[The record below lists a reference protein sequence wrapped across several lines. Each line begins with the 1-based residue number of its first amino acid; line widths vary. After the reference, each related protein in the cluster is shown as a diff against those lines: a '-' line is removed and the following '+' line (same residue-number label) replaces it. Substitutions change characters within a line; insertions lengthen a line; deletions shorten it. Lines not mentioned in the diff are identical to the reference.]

1 MRHVIG
7 IDLGTTFSAV
17 ARIGDS
23 GRPEIV
29 RNREGESITPSVV
42 LFQDDQPL
50 VGTQAKR
57 QAAMTPDDVVQFVKR
72 HMGDPD
78 WRFGSTTGQE
88 YTAEQVSAIILKRLK
103 EDAEIALGQ
112 PCPDAVITV
121 PAYFDD
127 PRRRATIDA
136 GTIAG
141 FNVLR
146 VLNEPTAA
154 ALAYGMDKSDAGT
167 CLVYDLGGG
176 TFDVT
181 VLHIAGGVLDVKST
195 TGDRNLGGFDFDN
208 AMMRLVNDQVQGDG
222 GPDLFDGETLEAGLR
237 ERCETAKRTLSTTE
251 QAKVFLS
258 ANGRNFRIQVT
269 REQFETATEDLLRR
283 TRDMMDEALDD
294 AGLSYPDIDRVLLV
308 GGSTRMPM
316 VARMVLETT
325 GRTPELTV
333 NPDEAVALGAAIQA
347 RLTTAETHGLGA
359 GSALEGITAVL
370 DVTSQSLGVVALER
384 KMGRYVEYNS
394 IIIPH
399 NSKIPAQYKERYQ
412 TIEDNQTE
420 IKAQVTQGDD
430 REVSYVQVIAETTI
444 TIPPYP
450 AGAPVEV
457 TMSYDIDNVIQVEVV
472 DLTTNTRLNEFE
484 IDYLNN
490 RKPDEVRE
498 MRAALVRVEVQ

>member
-1 MRHVIG
+1 MSQPIG

-17 ARIGDS
+17 ARIGDD

-29 RNREGESITPSVV
+29 RNREGEAITPSVV

-57 QAAMTPDDVVQFVKR
+57 QAALAPHDVVEFVKR

-78 WRFGSTTGQE
+78 WRFGSSTGEE

-103 EDAEIALGQ
+103 EDAEIALGRT
-112 PCPDAVITV
+112 CSDAVITV

-141 FNVLR
+141 LNVLR

-154 ALAYGMDKSDAGT
+154 ALAYGLDKSDAGT
-167 CLVYDLGGG
+167 CIVYDLGGG

-181 VLHIAGGVLDVKST
+181 VLRIAGGILDVKST

-208 AMMRLVNDQVQGDG
+208 ALMRLVNDQVRQEG
-222 GPDLFDGETLEAGLR
+222 GPDLFDSGTIESGLR
-237 ERCETAKRTLSTTE
+237 ERCETAKRSLSTTE
-251 QAKVFLS
+251 QTRVFLS
-258 ANGRNFRIQVT
+258 VDGKNFRVQVT
-269 REQFETATEDLLRR
+269 RAQFEAATSDLLQR

-316 VARMVLETT
+316 VAAMVREAT
-325 GRTPELTV
+325 GRVPELSV

-347 RLTTAETHGLGA
+347 DLTTADA
-359 GSALEGITAVL
+359 GGRASIVVADRIKAVL
-370 DVTSQSLGVVALER
+370 DVTSHGLGVIALER
-384 KMGRYVEYNS
+384 KMGRLVEYNS

-399 NSKIPAQYKERYQ
+399 NSKVPAQYTERYQ
-412 TIEDNQTE
+412 TVEDDQTR
-420 IKAQVTQGDD
+420 IAVKVTQGDD
-430 REVSYVQVIAETTI
+430 REVAYARVIAETTI
-444 TIPPYP
+444 KIAPYP

-457 TMSYDIDNVIQVEVV
+457 TMSYDIDNVIQVEVR
-472 DLTTNTRLNEFE
+472 DLTTGEPIHEFV
-484 IDYLNN
+484 IDYVNN
-490 RKPDEVRE
+490 RDP
-498 MRAALVRVEVQ
+498 VEVEQMRMALLEMEVQ